1 MTVYYLLISKFNH
14 RKLFR
19 FTGNLKE
26 INMKKANPII
36 SVISVIFFLFSWGL
50 NSAQTTSKSAQTQT
64 KSTQTV
70 TKSVQTKPKT
80 TQTVPK
86 STQSVQTKPKSTQT
100 TAKPAQTKP
109 KSTQTT
115 AKPAQTKPK
124 STQTTTKPAQTKPKP
139 VQKSSKPLPAAKPKD
154 TGTVKIGT
162 QIWSVANLNVS
173 TFRNGDT
180 IPEAKTNKEWV
191 AAGESGKPA
200 WCYYNNDPAN
210 GPKYG
215 KLYNWYAVNDPRGL
229 APAGWSLPGD
239 GDWKT
244 LMYYLGGPDA
254 SGIKMKNTTGW
265 IDGNIGTNESGF
277 TGLSGGYRVENGIF
291 LNLGSIGT
299 WWSTTESKASSA
311 IDFYL
316 SLSGSLKSSNNPK
329 QRGESVRCI
338 KN

>member
-1 MTVYYLLISKFNH
+1 
-14 RKLFR
+14 
-19 FTGNLKE
+19 
-26 INMKKANPII
+26 MKKANPII
-36 SVISVIFFLFSWGL
+36 TVTAVILFLFSWGL

-64 KSTQTV
+64 KSTQTTTKPAQTQTKSGQTV

-100 TAKPAQTKP
+100 T
-109 KSTQTT
+109 
-115 AKPAQTKPK
+115 
-124 STQTTTKPAQTKPKP
+124 TKPAQTKSKP

-154 TGTVKIGT
+154 PGAIQIGAQT
-162 QIWSVANLNVS
+162 WAVANLNVS

-180 IPEAKTNKEWV
+180 IPEATTNKEWV
-191 AAGESGKPA
+191 TAGESGKPA
-200 WCYYNNDPAN
+200 WCYYNNNPAN

-229 APAGWSLPGD
+229 APSGWSLPGD

-254 SGIKMKNTTGW
+254 SGTKMKNTTGW
-265 IDGNIGTNESGF
+265 IDGNIGTNDSGF

-316 SLSGSLKSSNNPK
+316 SLSGSLKSSINSK

>member
-1 MTVYYLLISKFNH
+1 
-14 RKLFR
+14 
-19 FTGNLKE
+19 
-26 INMKKANPII
+26 MKKANPII
-36 SVISVIFFLFSWGL
+36 TVIAVIVILFPRGL
-50 NSAQTTSKSAQTQT
+50 SCAQTTSKSVQTQTKSTQTVSKPAQTQT
-64 KSTQTV
+64 KSTQTG
-70 TKSVQTKPKT
+70 TKPVQTKPKT

-86 STQSVQTKPKSTQT
+86 STQSVQTKSKSTQT
-100 TAKPAQTKP
+100 TK
-109 KSTQTT
+109 
-115 AKPAQTKPK
+115 
-124 STQTTTKPAQTKPKP
+124 KP
-139 VQKSSKPLPAAKPKD
+139 VQTKSKTVQTNSKPAPVNKVKD
-154 TGTVKIGT
+154 AGAITIGT
-162 QIWSVANLNVS
+162 QIWAVANLNVS

-239 GDWKT
+239 GDWTK
-244 LMYYLGGPDA
+244 LMYYLGGPEA
-254 SGIKMKNTTGW
+254 SGRKMKNTTGW
-265 IDGNIGTNESGF
+265 IDGNIGTNDSGF

-299 WWSTTESKASSA
+299 WWSTTESKSSSA

-316 SLSGSLKSSNNPK
+316 SLSGSLGRTGNPR